1 MKNFRILLIHELR
14 SQMKSFTFVVMI
26 PVALVVSF
34 LVTNLQVA
42 SYKDRRELFEEQ
54 YRQSQEQLNNIYFY
68 SQLRVDVYMPPLP
81 LSVFAGGLDE
91 RIGNKIT
98 VSPLDLLELSA
109 TSQRG
114 NAFIKLFNKID
125 IMGIVRIM
133 SIFIILMAA
142 SPIAQEREQQTGKL
156 IFSNNVGKLEYYLSK
171 YVALMTIAGIMSL
184 LTFGVPALRM
194 WLDSQMKLSLADTGS
209 IVLMLLSS
217 LLYLSVFVLISL
229 SVSAASS
236 KVSMATFASLMV
248 WVLLTHVYPFT
259 VNSVIDRLI
268 KVPSDNSVTEQ
279 IEKIDRELEEKNIL
293 FALENDAQIDRGWCM
308 VSEGNIPG
316 SIAQY
321 NLAERLYFEK
331 AKKMNDYVL
340 PNWIQRI
347 NQVES
352 IKDGQKRSLFSS
364 KVWYDRFTF
373 FIPDRVYQYLCEQ
386 LAGTGYTFREKQFT
400 EAAKNYR
407 LILTSYIQSK
417 NGFGYP
423 YFTQIPESEMRDR
436 YEEYLPA
443 VVERYCNDENS
454 VKINTADFPQFN
466 MPHRSGDMVSW
477 VGFILM
483 NLIFG
488 VLSLWIYNKHLPF
501 K

>member
-1 MKNFRILLIHELR
+1 
-14 SQMKSFTFVVMI
+14 MI
-26 PVALVVSF
+26 PVALIVSF
-34 LVTNLQVA
+34 LVTNLQVT

-54 YRQSQEQLNNIYFY
+54 YRQSQEQLDNIYFY

-98 VSPLDLLELSA
+98 VSALDLLELTT

-125 IMGIVRIM
+125 IMGIVHIM

-142 SPIAQEREQQTGKL
+142 CPIAQEREQQTGKL
-156 IFSNNVGKLEYYLSK
+156 IFVNNVGKLEYYLSK
-171 YVALMTIAGIMSL
+171 YVALMAIAGIMAL
-184 LTFGVPALRM
+184 ITFGVPVLWM
-194 WLDSQMKLSLADTGS
+194 WLDSQMKLSLADIGS
-209 IVLMLLSS
+209 IVLMMLSS

-229 SVSAASS
+229 SVSAASP
-236 KVSMATFASLMV
+236 KVSMATFSSLIV
-248 WVLLTHVYPFT
+248 WILLTHIYPFA
-259 VNSVIDRLI
+259 VNTVIDRLI
-268 KVPSDNSVTEQ
+268 KVPSDNSMTEQ
-279 IEKIDRELEEKNIL
+279 IEKIDRELEKKNIL
-293 FALENDAQIDRGWCM
+293 FALENDAQIDRSWCM
-308 VSEGNIPG
+308 ISEGNVPG

-321 NLAERLYFEK
+321 NLAERSYFEK

-347 NQVES
+347 NQVEI

-373 FIPDRVYQYLCEQ
+373 FIPDRVYQHLCEQ
-386 LAGTGYTFREKQFT
+386 LAGTDYTFREKQFV

-407 LILTSYIQSK
+407 LILTNYTQSK
-417 NGFGYP
+417 NGFGYS
-423 YFTQIPESEMRDR
+423 YFTQMPESEMCNR

-443 VVERYCNDENS
+443 VVERYCNDEDL
-454 VKINTADFPQFN
+454 VKINTADLPQFN
-466 MPHRSGDMVSW
+466 MPHRSKSTVSW
-477 VGFILM
+477 VGFMLM

-488 VLSLWIYNKHLPF
+488 AISLWTYIKHVPF